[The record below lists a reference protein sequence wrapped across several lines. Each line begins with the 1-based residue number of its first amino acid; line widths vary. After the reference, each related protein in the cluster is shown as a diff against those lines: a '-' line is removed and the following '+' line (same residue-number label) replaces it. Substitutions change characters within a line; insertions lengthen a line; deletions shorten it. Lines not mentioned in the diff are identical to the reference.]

1 MTPILGS
8 VNGMIQGISHNAFL
22 ASVFGTQGARAA
34 RGAFALTGDASQKTA
49 ADQATE
55 PYAQPVD
62 RVELSSEAR
71 HSSLSNENAQR
82 KEDEQREVRELKRRD
97 QEVRRHEQ
105 AHKAAAGS
113 HASGGP
119 SFEYT
124 TGPDGKR
131 YAVGGEVNIDTS
143 EVSGDPQA
151 TIAKMQQIRRAAHAP
166 ANPSSQDRAIAAR
179 AAGIERQ
186 AQAELVEQKR
196 TEESEGQKSEP
207 PTASLNPAEAV
218 GELLD
223 LVA

>member
-1 MTPILGS
+1 M
-8 VNGMIQGISHNAFL
+8 NGMIQGISHNAVL
-22 ASVFGTQGARAA
+22 ASIFGGQGARVA
-34 RGAFALTGDASQKTA
+34 RSAFSLTGNASEKTTPV
-49 ADQATE
+49 QASE

-62 RVELSSEAR
+62 RVELSSKAQ
-71 HSSLSNENAQR
+71 HSSLSNGEAELT
-82 KEDEQREVRELKRRD
+82 EDEQREVRELDRRD

-151 TIAKMQQIRRAAHAP
+151 TIAKMQQIRRAANAP
-166 ANPSSQDRAIAAR
+166 ANPSSQDRAVAAK
-179 AAGIERQ
+179 AAEIERK
-186 AQAELVEQKR
+186 AQAELAEQKR
-196 TEESEGQKSEP
+196 TEESEGETSEP
-207 PTASLNPAEAV
+207 PTTSIEPTEAV

>member
-1 MTPILGS
+1 MVGS
-8 VNGMIQGISHNAFL
+8 MNGMIQGISHNAVL
-22 ASVFGTQGARAA
+22 ASIFGGQGARVA
-34 RGAFALTGDASQKTA
+34 RGAFSLTRDAFEQTTPV
-49 ADQATE
+49 QASE
-55 PYAQPVD
+55 LYAQPTD
-62 RVELSSEAR
+62 SVELSSKAR
-71 HSSLSNENAQR
+71 HGSLSNADR
-82 KEDEQREVRELKRRD
+82 KLTEDDQREVRKLKRRD

-113 HASGGP
+113 HAAGGP

-143 EVSGDPQA
+143 EISGDPQA
-151 TIAKMQQIRRAAHAP
+151 TIAKMQQIRRAANAP
-166 ANPSSQDRAIAAR
+166 ANPSSQDRAIAAK

-186 AQAELVEQKR
+186 AQAELAERKR
-196 TEESEGQKSEP
+196 TEQSEVPNSEP
-207 PTASLNPAEAV
+207 ITKTSTPSEAV